1 LKTFAAGRDLTEW
14 GLCDWRY
21 QENECSYNT
30 AVLAKGAAEVGAWLK
45 KLFEKIFGAKMSP
58 PPSTTPSPVTSKS
71 FNAEAALKV
80 ARGYHSTALVLER
93 IRRKE
98 GVPLTIDMV
107 NESMARVISS
117 TVLEALAMEILLKVR
132 LDKAGIAI
140 PRTHNHSKLF
150 AKLPAAERQQ
160 AGQRYQ
166 ASRHP
171 AMHPTIEEALAYSAD
186 VFEVWRYSHE
196 HDRVEASMGEMQR
209 AFHALAHGL

>member
-1 LKTFAAGRDLTEW
+1 
-14 GLCDWRY
+14 
-21 QENECSYNT
+21 
-30 AVLAKGAAEVGAWLK
+30 
-45 KLFEKIFGAKMSP
+45 MSP

-80 ARGYHSTALVLER
+80 ARGALVLEML
-93 IRRKE
+93 IRKE

-107 NESMARVISS
+107 NESVARVISS
-117 TVLEALAMEILLKVR
+117 TVLEALAMEIL
-132 LDKAGIAI
+132 
-140 PRTHNHSKLF
+140 
-150 AKLPAAERQQ
+150 LPAAERQQ

-171 AMHPTIEEALAYSAD
+171 AMRPTIEEALAYSAD